1 MNDPTEPR
9 SVSIS
14 DHGDATASDPAQN
27 TGSSPIRLVLVDD
40 QELVRAGLRM
50 VLGARPEVDVVGEA
64 TDGADVVD
72 LVARTSP
79 DVVLMDVRMPGTDG
93 IAATRAIR
101 DAYGSRADGGPG
113 VLILT
118 TFDLDEYVYDALRA
132 GAGGFLVKDSP
143 VEDLLTGIGHV
154 HRADAIV
161 GPRATELIEH
171 FTSGAS
177 AEPGGEPVRL
187 EELTPRE
194 HEVLELIATG
204 RTNAEIA
211 RHLVLSEVTVKTHV
225 GRILTKLDLRDRTQ
239 AVILAYERGVV
250 RVGHGDGH

>member
-1 MNDPTEPR
+1 MTDRDPID
-9 SVSIS
+9 S
-14 DHGDATASDPAQN
+14 TASPDPAQPP
-27 TGSSPIRLVLVDD
+27 SSPIRLVIVDD

-64 TDGADVVD
+64 ADGSDAVE
-72 LVARTSP
+72 LVERTSP

-101 DAYGSRADGGPG
+101 DAYGSRAEGGPG

-118 TFDLDEYVYDALRA
+118 TFDLDEYVYEALRA

-154 HRADAIV
+154 HRADALV
-161 GPRATELIEH
+161 GPRATQLIAH
-171 FTSGAS
+171 FTSGS
-177 AEPGGEPVRL
+177 AAHPDQQQDQEPARL
-187 EELTPRE
+187 EQLTPRE

-211 RHLVLSEVTVKTHV
+211 EHLVLSEVTVKTHV

-239 AVILAYERGVV
+239 AAILAYEVGVV
-250 RVGHGDGH
+250 QVGHTRAD